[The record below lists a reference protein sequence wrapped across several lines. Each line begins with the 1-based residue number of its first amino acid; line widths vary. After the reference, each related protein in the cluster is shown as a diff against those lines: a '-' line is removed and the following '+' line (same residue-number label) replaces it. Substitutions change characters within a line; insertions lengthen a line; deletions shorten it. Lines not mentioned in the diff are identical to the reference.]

1 MTANRTDPGPP
12 VVGLLLAG
20 GTARRMGGGDKCL
33 RRLGGRTLLE
43 IVRDRLAPQVG
54 PMVLSANGDAARF
67 AAYGLP
73 VVADTLPGG
82 QGPLAGIL
90 SGLEW
95 AANHAPKAGW
105 LLSAPTDAPFLPADL
120 VARLMAACRKG
131 DADMA
136 CAASRGRRHPVIGLW
151 PLSIAPALGQALLGD
166 GIRRID
172 RFTGAYR
179 VAAVDWP
186 SAPHD
191 PFFNA
196 NRPDDLAIAEEMIGE

>member
-1 MTANRTDPGPP
+1 MTDRGANAGEQ

-20 GTARRMGGGDKCL
+20 GSARRMGGGDKCL

-54 PMVLSANGDAARF
+54 PMVLSANGEAARF
-67 AAYGLP
+67 AAFGLP
-73 VVADTLPGG
+73 VVADQAPGG

-95 AANHAPKAGW
+95 ARDNAPRAGW
-105 LLSAPTDAPFLPADL
+105 LLSVPTDAPFIPPDL
-120 VARLMAACRKG
+120 VARLVVPCRKG

-136 CAASRGRRHPVIGLW
+136 CAASGGRRHPVIALW
-151 PLSIAPALGQALLGD
+151 PLSIAPALSQALLGD
-166 GIRRID
+166 GIRKID
-172 RFTGAYR
+172 RFTGAWR

-186 SAPHD
+186 STPHD